1 MTEDFSTQNKNILS
15 IEDDE
20 LFSNL
25 VSTKLTDL
33 GYGFMLAKNHIEAFE
48 ALEKKRPDVILLDML
63 LPGEMDG
70 FAILKKIK
78 SDENYKDI
86 PIIIVSN
93 LGSVMEIQMGMKLGA
108 FRYLTKSLVTVDEI
122 VENIKSALVSIKM

>member
-1 MTEDFSTQNKNILS
+1 MTEDFATQNRNILL

-20 LFSNL
+20 VFSNL
-25 VSTKLTDL
+25 VSAKLLRL
-33 GYGFMLAKNHIEAFE
+33 GYDFVLAKNHTEAFE
-48 ALEKKRPDVILLDML
+48 ALERKKPDVILLDLL

-78 SDENYKDI
+78 SDENFKNI

-93 LGSVMEIQMGMKLGA
+93 LDSVIEIQMGMKLGA
-108 FRYLTKSLVTVDEI
+108 FRYLPKSLVTVNEI